1 MVAFTANLEFKGV
14 LKQRLL
20 CYCHANIKHVDAD
33 DSASIVFAY
42 TIFNLLRCNFD
53 WPLTNGSVSQ
63 PRIPVLFRDFNEE
76 VKLLFLQ

>member
-53 WPLTNGSVSQ
+53 
-63 PRIPVLFRDFNEE
+63 
-76 VKLLFLQ
+76 